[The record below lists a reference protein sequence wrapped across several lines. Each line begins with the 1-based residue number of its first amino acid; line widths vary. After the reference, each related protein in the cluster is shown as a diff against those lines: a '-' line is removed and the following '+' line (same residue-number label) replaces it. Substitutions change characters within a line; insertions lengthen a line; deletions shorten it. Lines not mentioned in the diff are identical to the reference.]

1 MQSGLEPG
9 VHGCPGTSAGA
20 VVDVVGGMVNGAVIL
35 GVEAADGGVGDV
47 SSVVVVTSLVEVVSE
62 TVVAVEPL
70 PPSDPSEPQPASMV
84 LAKRAAQRRTTSVRL
99 TTATTPLVP
108 PRTGPPRADTATS
121 LSLLQMR
128 PRTTTT
134 PV

>member
-1 MQSGLEPG
+1 MQSGLDPG

-20 VVDVVGGMVNGAVIL
+20 VVDVDGGTVNGAVIL

-70 PPSDPSEPQPASMV
+70 PPSDPSEPHPVNTVVATS
-84 LAKRAAQRRTTSVRL
+84 APHTRSTRAHLIPPHDAAATTSHRSS
-99 TTATTPLVP
+99 P
-108 PRTGPPRADTATS
+108 G
-121 LSLLQMR
+121 
-128 PRTTTT
+128 
-134 PV
+134 